1 MTIDD
6 SAEDEADSRP
16 RLSARAWWAVGAGL
30 AILIALASWWGW
42 TQADRAVRWQDV
54 GFNIASPT
62 QASVTYDVFLYSDVP
77 VTCHLRAL
85 NTRFA
90 EVGVATQH
98 IDPAAGKSQRLTVTL
113 ATTEEATTA
122 VVNYCE
128 ADS

>member
-1 MTIDD
+1 MTVDV

-30 AILIALASWWGW
+30 AVLIALTAWYGLSKS
-42 TQADRAVRWQDV
+42 QQAVRWQDV
-54 GFNIASPT
+54 GFKIVSPT
-62 QASVTYDVFLYSDVP
+62 EARVTYDVFLYSEKS

-85 NTRFA
+85 NTSYG
-90 EVGVATQH
+90 EVGVAVQH
-98 IDPAAGKSQRLTVTL
+98 VNAALGKAQRLTETL
-113 ATTEEATTA
+113 ATTELATTA

>member
-1 MTIDD
+1 MTIDAF
-6 SAEDEADSRP
+6 AEEEADSRP

-30 AILIALASWWGW
+30 AVLVALASWWGW
-42 TQADRAVRWQDV
+42 DVAHKDVRWQDV
-54 GFNIASPT
+54 GFGIVSPT
-62 QASVTYDVFLYSDVP
+62 KVNVTYDVFLYADVP

-98 IDPAAGKSQRLTVTL
+98 VDPAAGKAQRLTATF

-122 VVNYCE
+122 LVNYCE

>member
-1 MTIDD
+1 MTTET

-30 AILIALASWWGW
+30 AVLLALSSWWGW
-42 TQADRAVRWQDV
+42 SVAHQAVRWQDV
-54 GFNIASPT
+54 GFKIASST
-62 QASVTYDVFLYSDVP
+62 QATVTYDVFLYTDAP

-85 NTRFA
+85 NTRYA

-98 IDPAAGKSQRLTVTL
+98 IDPAAGKSQRLTATL
-113 ATTEEATTA
+113 STTEEATTA

>member
-1 MTIDD
+1 MTVDV

-30 AILIALASWWGW
+30 AVLIALTAWYALSKS
-42 TQADRAVRWQDV
+42 QQAVRWQDV
-54 GFNIASPT
+54 GFKIVSPT
-62 QASVTYDVFLYSDVP
+62 EARVTYDVFLYSEKP

-85 NTRFA
+85 NTGYA
-90 EVGVATQH
+90 EVGVAVQH
-98 IDPAAGKSQRLTVTL
+98 VNPALGKNQRLTATL
-113 ATTEEATTA
+113 ATTEVATTA